1 MRDKK
6 KYFEL
11 LDCTLRDG
19 GYYNNWN
26 FSKIEIQKYLNAIA
40 TTGIKFV
47 ELGFRFFE
55 SKEIKGLTAY
65 TSKNLLKT
73 LSVPKGLNI
82 GIMINASDL
91 IHNNQPK
98 KEIIKKLVNKKNI
111 HKIKFIRIACHHHE
125 VFLLKDCFQY
135 LKKMKLKIFL
145 NIMQISELNFIL
157 FKKILDFLNKN
168 KIKTIYL
175 ADSLGCLKTGQLKK
189 IITFLK
195 RNWKGEIGLHAHD
208 NLKLAF
214 SNSKIAIKK
223 DFEWID
229 STITGMGRGPGNT
242 KTEDILNYNDNYQ
255 ITKKFL
261 ATKSFFENLKK
272 FYKWGSNKYY
282 VLAAKNKIHPTYIQ
296 KILLDERYK
305 KKDYLQII
313 NQLKKNDTKKFNPYK
328 LINSTFFL
336 STKPSGR
343 SQPKKILDNKNFL
356 ILGPGKNLSIYKKKI
371 QKFIK
376 KVNPFV
382 ICLNTVKVLNE
393 NNVHLRVAC
402 HPMRILSDIK
412 FHNSQKTKLAIPYSM
427 MLKNIRRLVKINRSQ
442 IVDYGLSIKYK
453 SNVKV
458 MSNYC
463 IMENPLAIGYCLSML
478 VSGKIKSNQIF
489 LAGFDG
495 YEVQSSDMD
504 ETEQL
509 INTFKNNFFKRKLRS
524 LTPTKYTTLDFL
536 KKF

>member
-6 KYFEL
+6 KFFEL

-168 KIKTIYL
+168 KIKTNLIIINKNPIINNKSYTL
-175 ADSLGCLKTGQLKK
+175 NKVVEVNNYKVIVEEIDVSL
-189 IITFLK
+189 
-195 RNWKGEIGLHAHD
+195 
-208 NLKLAF
+208 
-214 SNSKIAIKK
+214 
-223 DFEWID
+223 
-229 STITGMGRGPGNT
+229 
-242 KTEDILNYNDNYQ
+242 EDIFIL
-255 ITKKFL
+255 
-261 ATKSFFENLKK
+261 E
-272 FYKWGSNKYY
+272 YKN
-282 VLAAKNKIHPTYIQ
+282 IF
-296 KILLDERYK
+296 
-305 KKDYLQII
+305 
-313 NQLKKNDTKKFNPYK
+313 KKN
-328 LINSTFFL
+328 
-336 STKPSGR
+336 
-343 SQPKKILDNKNFL
+343 
-356 ILGPGKNLSIYKKKI
+356 
-371 QKFIK
+371 
-376 KVNPFV
+376 
-382 ICLNTVKVLNE
+382 E
-393 NNVHLRVAC
+393 
-402 HPMRILSDIK
+402 
-412 FHNSQKTKLAIPYSM
+412 
-427 MLKNIRRLVKINRSQ
+427 LK
-442 IVDYGLSIKYK
+442 
-453 SNVKV
+453 
-458 MSNYC
+458 
-463 IMENPLAIGYCLSML
+463 
-478 VSGKIKSNQIF
+478 
-489 LAGFDG
+489 
-495 YEVQSSDMD
+495 
-504 ETEQL
+504 
-509 INTFKNNFFKRKLRS
+509 
-524 LTPTKYTTLDFL
+524 
-536 KKF
+536 